1 MALLLPAIML
11 VTQPERVF
19 SGILTAARLAGW
31 RFPRQVFLAMILW
44 LSPLTAASWSCT
56 STNTRMLTAKK
67 RVETRS
73 CTQVSKQQQQLA
85 HAVKYL
91 ICFRPPLGAALK
103 VELFVVII
111 VVMFVLYSRRRLR
124 DSIGVHRE
132 RSSTRRPKC
141 SLTPFV
147 PQGTYNGDSGEGKRK
162 SDSHRTDDFSS
173 ERIQN

>member
-1 MALLLPAIML
+1 ML
-11 VTQPERVF
+11 KGSFQVF
-19 SGILTAARLAGW
+19 SQLLAVSSSSIPCHD
-31 RFPRQVFLAMILW
+31 FVAF
-44 LSPLTAASWSCT
+44 T
-56 STNTRMLTAKK
+56 SYCCQLVLHVNQHADAHGKK

-73 CTQVSKQQQQLA
+73 CTQVSKQQRWQQQQLA

-91 ICFRPPLGAALK
+91 ICFRPPPGAALR

-173 ERIQN
+173 EKIQN